1 MSAASCQMCTRR
13 AHVGRELSDVHQAGT
28 CRPRAVR
35 CPQDGHLTVIEVE
48 STHDQSPQVLVA
60 PPNDRLVGIWQRPTE
75 SLFTA

>member
-1 MSAASCQMCTRR
+1 
-13 AHVGRELSDVHQAGT
+13 
-28 CRPRAVR
+28 
-35 CPQDGHLTVIEVE
+35 VIEVE